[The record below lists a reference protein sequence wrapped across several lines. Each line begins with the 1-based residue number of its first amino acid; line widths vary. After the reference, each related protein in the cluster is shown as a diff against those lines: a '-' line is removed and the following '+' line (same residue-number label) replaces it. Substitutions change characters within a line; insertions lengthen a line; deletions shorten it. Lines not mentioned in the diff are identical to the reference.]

1 MHRLGFFYSVPSAF
15 RRLTPSFYHE
25 ADGIAQVQ
33 FAAHPCNLLQQ
44 VVEWIHKEGN
54 KMQFYA
60 YVTDHPGLRV
70 NRKPE
75 FDALDGMTIRDLKT
89 LRGAVNRMR
98 KAYPGRNFKVF
109 TFTNFDDIDTF
120 QLQTVY
126 WA

>member
-1 MHRLGFFYSVPSAF
+1 
-15 RRLTPSFYHE
+15 
-25 ADGIAQVQ
+25 
-33 FAAHPCNLLQQ
+33 
-44 VVEWIHKEGN
+44 
-54 KMQFYA
+54 MQFYA
-60 YVTDHPGLRV
+60 YVTERLLGTCAAPQL
-70 NRKPE
+70 
-75 FDALDGMTIRDLKT
+75 DALDGMTIRDLKT